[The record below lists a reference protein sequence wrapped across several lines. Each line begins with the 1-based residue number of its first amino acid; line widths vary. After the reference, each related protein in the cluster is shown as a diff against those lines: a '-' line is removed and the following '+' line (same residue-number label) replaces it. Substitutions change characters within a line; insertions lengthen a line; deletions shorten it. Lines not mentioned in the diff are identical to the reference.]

1 MVELLVVLLYLH
13 IQQLKYVKVVV
24 EDMVTEKEE
33 VKVDLVVVALDI
45 MEHPTPLVEQ
55 VIGEMA
61 QINQLQHQFLTKVMM
76 EEMVQQHQEVTLDEE
91 VVEVVLVVQEILLN
105 LAVIGI
111 LAVQVE

>member
-1 MVELLVVLLYLH
+1 M
-13 IQQLKYVKVVV
+13 VVV
-24 EDMVTEKEE
+24 TVHQEVT
-33 VKVDLVVVALDI
+33 VDLVVVPPDI
-45 MEHPTPLVEQ
+45 MVVQSAVVEQ

-76 EEMVQQHQEVTLDEE
+76 EEEVHQHQEVTLDEE